1 MGKGGKRMSHIRRNM
16 KEENSEYRPEQLLCA
31 KIFRELLGSEYD
43 VKTEYPVTLTPFDG
57 LRPRGAILD
66 IAILGKGMKIAV
78 RLMGAVHDNQK
89 KMLQDQDQRTVL
101 QANGW
106 RVYDFSWYNM
116 LELWDQKKHT
126 PEEARLAIIRNFTLT
141 GDI

>member
-31 KIFRELLGSEYD
+31 KIFRELLGKEYN

-57 LRPRGAILD
+57 LRPRGA
-66 IAILGKGMKIAV
+66 
-78 RLMGAVHDNQK
+78 
-89 KMLQDQDQRTVL
+89 RTVL

-106 RVYDFSWYNM
+106 RVFDFSWFNM
-116 LELWDQKKHT
+116 LELWDQKKHS
-126 PEEARLAIIRNFTLT
+126 EEDARTAIVRNFTLT
-141 GDI
+141 GDF